1 MADTT
6 PDPREL
12 RQDELSEYALTSELY
27 SLTLEK
33 DFDAFMFKSI
43 TSYQKDDILIRR
55 DNDRHDWFADPQF
68 TFLNSYFDPE
78 TNVQK
83 TVTQEFNLISNEPA
97 FGMLDWVV
105 SAFTLTRRLKF

>member
-27 SLTLEK
+27 SLTLK
-33 DFDAFMFKSI
+33 KTLMRLRLSR
-43 TSYQKDDILIRR
+43 SQLSKDDILIRR

-83 TVTQEFNLISNEPA
+83 TVTQEFLILLSQHLECLI
-97 FGMLDWVV
+97 GL
-105 SAFTLTRRLKF
+105 